1 MLFCLDVSAVRP
13 RGAAARIGNTVRLL
27 AERVSGWKRTA
38 LQHLVVHT
46 RHVRGV
52 VLRKLRLRVH
62 VRVRACASRRCGVIV
77 GWVCA
82 RSRAS
87 VRALACVCA
96 CVWLC
101 VRARA

>member
-62 VRVRACASRRCGVIV
+62 VRAGVCESSLRRDCGVGVCALARKRACACVCVCVCVVVRACIRV
-77 GWVCA
+77 
-82 RSRAS
+82 
-87 VRALACVCA
+87 
-96 CVWLC
+96 
-101 VRARA
+101 